1 MKAILEVETGIPM
14 DQQMISLSNGRPIND
29 NRSTINQY
37 GINDNDMIFLTS
49 LTASTRAFP
58 GNLSGPDPFNVEYQ
72 RRIEETI
79 RQQNI
84 NSNLQNALEY
94 NPESFAQVHALYV
107 QCFINKYPVK
117 AFVDS
122 GAQTTIISKKCAEE
136 CNILRLMDTR
146 FQGIA
151 RGVGMATML
160 GRIHS
165 AELKL
170 SSNIILP
177 CSFFV
182 MDMDYIDLLLGL
194 DMMRKHR
201 MCIDLEQDVLRVHGD
216 HVAFL
221 PEYECPKPVFAA
233 SESTVQESSV
243 QRLASLVPNTISRER
258 VIRALQLANGNI
270 DIAAN
275 ILLGSDML

>member
-1 MKAILEVETGIPM
+1 MTR
-14 DQQMISLSNGRPIND
+14 QMISLSNGESIND
-29 NRSTINQY
+29 NRSTISQY
-37 GINDNDMIFLTS
+37 GINDNDVIFLTS
-49 LTASTRAFP
+49 LNTSSRTFPENASE
-58 GNLSGPDPFNVEYQ
+58 SDPFNVKYQ
-72 RRIEETI
+72 KRIEETI

-94 NPESFAQVHALYV
+94 NPESFAQVHGLYV
-107 QCFINKYPVK
+107 QCFINKYSVK

-122 GAQTTIISKKCAEE
+122 GAQTTIISKKCAQE

-151 RGVGMATML
+151 RGVGTATIL

-170 SSNIILP
+170 SSNITLL

-182 MDMDYIDLLLGL
+182 MDMEYIDLLLGL

-201 MCIDLEQDVLRVHGD
+201 MRIDLEQDVLRVHGD

-221 PEYECPKPVFAA
+221 SEYECQKPLFAA
-233 SESTVQESSV
+233 SDTAVQESSV
-243 QRLASLVPNTISRER
+243 QRLATLVPNTISRER
-258 VIRALQLANGNI
+258 VVRALQLANGNI

-275 ILLGSDML
+275 ILLESEMF